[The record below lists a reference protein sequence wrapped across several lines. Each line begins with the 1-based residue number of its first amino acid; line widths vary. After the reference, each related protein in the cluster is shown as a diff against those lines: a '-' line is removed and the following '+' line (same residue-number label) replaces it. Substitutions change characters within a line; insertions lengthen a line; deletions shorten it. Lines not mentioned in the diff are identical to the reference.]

1 MSPNNKFW
9 KKKKVFITGH
19 TGFKGSWMSIWLN
32 SLGAEIKGYSL
43 KPPTTPNLFE
53 LANIDKIV
61 QSEINNI
68 SDYSKLSKSILDFR
82 PDILIHMAAQPIVR
96 KSYNQPLETFNTNVM
111 GTANILDITRHAKTI
126 KAVINVTTDKCYENK
141 ELSYSF
147 KETDSM
153 GGSDPY
159 SAGKA
164 CAELVTT
171 AFKRSYLKELNI
183 GVATVRAGNVIGGG
197 DWAEDRLLPDLIK
210 SFSLNENVLIRNPGA
225 TRPWQYVL
233 DPLSGYIL
241 LAEKLYENPK
251 KFSGAWNFGPED
263 NDVKS
268 VEWIATEI
276 SKHYPE
282 SKWVKDNKI
291 NPHEANLLQLDITKA
306 KKLLGWNPTWSIHTA
321 IEKIIEWHD
330 TYSMNNTNIHD
341 LCLHQIS
348 KFISNIGEKN
358 AN

>member
-1 MSPNNKFW
+1 MASNKFW
-9 KKKKVFITGH
+9 DKKKVFITGH

-32 SLGAEIKGYSL
+32 FLGAEIKGYSL
-43 KPPTTPNLFE
+43 EPSTTPSLFE
-53 LANIDKIV
+53 LANIDRIV

-68 SDYSKLSKSILDFR
+68 CDYRKLSKSILDFK

-96 KSYNQPLETFNTNVM
+96 KSYDDPLETFNTNVM
-111 GTANILDITRHAKTI
+111 GTANILEITRHAKTI
-126 KAVINVTTDKCYENK
+126 KAVINVTSDKCYENE

-147 KETDSM
+147 KETDPM

-159 SAGKA
+159 SASKA

-171 AFKRSYLKELNI
+171 AFKRSYLEEPNI

-210 SFSLNENVLIRNPGA
+210 SFSLNENVLIRNPNA
-225 TRPWQYVL
+225 TRPWQHVL

-263 NDVKS
+263 SDVKP
-268 VEWIATEI
+268 VEWIANEI
-276 SKHYPE
+276 SKHY
-282 SKWVKDNKI
+282 SDLKWIQDNK
-291 NPHEANLLQLDITKA
+291 NHPHEANLLQLDISKA
-306 KKLLGWNPTWSIHTA
+306 KKLLGWNPTWSIYMA
-321 IEKIIEWHD
+321 IEKIIEWQD
-330 TYSMNNTNIHD
+330 AYSMNNANIHD

-348 KFISNIGEKN
+348 KFITNIGEKN